1 MSEGG
6 DSRPTTH
13 ERRCAKIAPDGG
25 EDGRRTDAK
34 NGRRTTGRSTAKE
47 TAGKTG
53 GGQRKNDGA
62 IGWDKTKTGET
73 PTAFLPFLHIAF
85 REASWIVE
93 SGDPQSPDL
102 FRGVAVP

>member
-1 MSEGG
+1 LSEGG

-25 EDGRRTDAK
+25 ENGAKQTQKTAEERTGK
-34 NGRRTTGRSTAKE
+34 GTAKE

-62 IGWDKTKTGET
+62 TGMGQNRNGRN
-73 PTAFLPFLHIAF
+73 AGG
-85 REASWIVE
+85 V
-93 SGDPQSPDL
+93 SPVSSYRIPGSVLDYEI
-102 FRGVAVP
+102 RRSPIS